1 MLKDTVRESSGPLA
15 PPDGRAWADRVESL
29 VASVPAARAA
39 LGAGAVTVVTAVGK
53 ALGLGLGDL
62 PVLAVVVGVTAI
74 VVPLGYALLVA
85 ATGWAMLTG
94 FAVNTGGRLTFS
106 GADLRHLALLAAVA
120 AGAWALG
127 ARRALRAPVRG
138 VRPAPA
144 RAGTPV
150 HSR

>member
-1 MLKDTVRESSGPLA
+1 M
-15 PPDGRAWADRVESL
+15 ESL

-53 ALGLGLGDL
+53 ILGLGLGDL
-62 PVLAVVVGVTAI
+62 PVLAVVVGATAI

-85 ATGWAMLTG
+85 TTGWAMLTG

-127 ARRALRAPVRG
+127 SRRTTRTLPAPVRS